1 MSGGDADFDEDEY
14 GLRITL
20 YDSTMKELGSVYGLY
35 GPDYWNYSWSGDS
48 TVHYFSFPGLA
59 SYFDAEKLVIFR
71 FFDTPV
77 TVTGDYYI
85 GVHRGRGAHVL
96 YHNMDIL
103 HLRECHG
110 GPRHFP
116 PSGHRIKSMDGRWSD
131 VIMDT
136 GSVPLLW
143 AIVRVPCEAVDS
155 VSLVADTSGC
165 LSADWERP
173 PYQSAWE
180 VRFVL
185 PNGSELVE
193 SVDTNHWEYCG
204 LLPGR
209 TYTLYLRSQ
218 CDEADGTHS
227 WSDWS
232 GAFAAV
238 GQATQGIAG
247 VGGVAADVT
256 LRPNPATDEVT
267 VDAKDVSEVVTV
279 TVTDMSG
286 VEVLRR
292 EGVRLPLTVGTASL
306 AAGTYVVRVV
316 TPLGTAVQK
325 LAVLR

>member
-1 MSGGDADFDEDEY
+1 MCSFEKDV
-14 GLRITL
+14 
-20 YDSTMKELGSVYGLY
+20 S
-35 GPDYWNYSWSGDS
+35 
-48 TVHYFSFPGLA
+48 FS
-59 SYFDAEKLVIFR
+59 
-71 FFDTPV
+71 
-77 TVTGDYYI
+77 VTGDYYI
-85 GVHRGRGAHVL
+85 GLSYDFSSRAGSMYVPF
-96 YHNMDIL
+96 L
-103 HLRECHG
+103 HESHSEPYNFPLSGMRLNAING
-110 GPRHFP
+110 G
-116 PSGHRIKSMDGRWSD
+116 WSD
-131 VIMDT
+131 IVW
-136 GSVPLLW
+136 SRNVPVLF

-173 PYQSAWE
+173 RYQSAWE

-267 VDAKDVSEVVTV
+267 VDAKGVSEVVTV
-279 TVTDMSG
+279 TVADMSG

-316 TPLGTAVQK
+316 TPWGTAVQK

>member
-1 MSGGDADFDEDEY
+1 MG
-14 GLRITL
+14 
-20 YDSTMKELGSVYGLY
+20 
-35 GPDYWNYSWSGDS
+35 
-48 TVHYFSFPGLA
+48 
-59 SYFDAEKLVIFR
+59 
-71 FFDTPV
+71 
-77 TVTGDYYI
+77 
-85 GVHRGRGAHVL
+85 
-96 YHNMDIL
+96 
-103 HLRECHG
+103 
-110 GPRHFP
+110 
-116 PSGHRIKSMDGRWSD
+116 
-131 VIMDT
+131 T
-136 GSVPLLW
+136 GSMPLLW

-155 VSLVADTSGC
+155 VSLVADASGC
-165 LSADWERP
+165 LSADWEHPR
-173 PYQSAWE
+173 YQSAWE

-238 GQATQGIAG
+238 GQATHGVVC

-256 LRPNPATDEVT
+256 LRPNPATDEVM
-267 VDAKDVSEVVTV
+267 VDAKGVSEDVTV